1 MFSES
6 FLHGHRTDV
15 VRRPDLKINQLLT
28 YYNGKALIIN
38 CQIYSVFFCAKKINF
53 LFKNNLMKNQQ
64 CARSLASIIF
74 VN

>member
-6 FLHGHRTDV
+6 FLHGHRIDV

-38 CQIYSVFFCAKKINF
+38 CQIYSVFFVLKKLISY
-53 LFKNNLMKNQQ
+53 LKNNLMKNQQ